1 VVNNCTV
8 STDEAIREPAPRAKV
23 AMLLAAETY
32 SLISHDIAS
41 EATSADKYRDRDRD
55 TTRAPL
61 RGDMATALR
70 EYRARGTRSCLSLSR
85 SSSAPSRGPVER
97 SSKSLRS
104 GQDRSFRGRAQRPGT
119 SASERLLALK
129 FLLYLVGDLY
139 QRLRAADDHDA
150 GGNKKPVAVTELDPS
165 NLHGGRA

>member
-23 AMLLAAETY
+23 AMLLAAVTY
-32 SLISHDIAS
+32 SLIGHDIAS

-61 RGDMATALR
+61 RGDMAMALR

-85 SSSAPSRGPVER
+85 SSSAPSRGPASKGLPRACVVDKIDHFAAELSGPVRVRPNDSWR
-97 SSKSLRS
+97 SSSS
-104 GQDRSFRGRAQRPGT
+104 CT
-119 SASERLLALK
+119 LLAICIS
-129 FLLYLVGDLY
+129 GSA
-139 QRLRAADDHDA
+139 QPTITMPA
-150 GGNKKPVAVTELDPS
+150 GTRSLS
-165 NLHGGRA
+165 QSQS